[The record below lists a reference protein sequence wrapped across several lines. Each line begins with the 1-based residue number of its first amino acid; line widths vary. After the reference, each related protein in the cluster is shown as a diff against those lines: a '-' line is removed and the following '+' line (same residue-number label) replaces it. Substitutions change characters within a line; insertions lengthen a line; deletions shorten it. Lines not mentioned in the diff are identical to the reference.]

1 MWENG
6 QQRKQ
11 EIINSFKMSEDLV
24 VAATRAITAAAA
36 VMKRRRVVANVVYV
50 GCALEYVTHA
60 AVAEGHPRER
70 STDL

>member
-36 VMKRRRVVANVVYV
+36 VMKRRRVVANVVNV
-50 GCALEYVTHA
+50 GCA
-60 AVAEGHPRER
+60 
-70 STDL
+70 S